1 MFPHDILI
9 PGVVP
14 VLYVMEKIDFQFLAD
29 HIVDM
34 VCEVGADLMMRY
46 TSPSCERLLGWKPE
60 EMVGKGPEAFV
71 HPADLPVVV
80 AARVALFK
88 NGVDRTPTLIRMRNK
103 SGDYVWMEVNA
114 RLVRDPPGGVVRSII
129 LVMRDVGFRL
139 IRDGPWHIRPND
151 NGMEN
156 GLREGALDFFYKAF
170 RLSPV
175 PMAVATFHGFHLIDI
190 NAAFSETLGYA
201 VDDLIG
207 HGAVAAGLISR
218 QHLDRIIAPIKN
230 IGYVKNLEIDV
241 RHSDG
246 TTRHCLVSAEAIAIR
261 ERHCILGVL
270 QDVTQQR
277 RSDGDI
283 IAALE
288 SVMHDTSWFSRA
300 VVEKLAQVRRRNG
313 AGTPDP
319 ELVDLTAR
327 EYRVLS
333 LMCEG
338 LSDTEIA
345 TALSISDN
353 TIRNHVS
360 RIYEK
365 IGVHRRGAAIV
376 WARDR
381 GVSVQRPTDGP
392 VQKNLKK

>member
-1 MFPHDILI
+1 MDK
-9 PGVVP
+9 V
-14 VLYVMEKIDFQFLAD
+14 DFQFLAE
-29 HIVDM
+29 HIADM
-34 VCEVGADLMMRY
+34 VCEVSADLVMHY
-46 TSPSCERLLGWKPE
+46 ASPSCERLLGWKPE

-71 HPADLPVVV
+71 HPADLPVVE
-80 AARVALFK
+80 AAHVALSK
-88 NGVDRTPTLIRMRNK
+88 NGVDRTPTVIRMRNK

-114 RLVRDPPGGVVRSII
+114 RLVRDPLDGAIKSVI
-129 LVMRDVGFRL
+129 LVMRDVGFRMV
-139 IRDGPWHIRPND
+139 RDGPWHIRPD
-151 NGMEN
+151 GNGMEN
-156 GLREGALDFFYKAF
+156 GLRQGALEFFYKAF

-175 PMAVATFHGFHLIDI
+175 PMVVATFAGFHLIDV

-201 VDDLIG
+201 ADDIIG
-207 HGAVAAGLISR
+207 RGAAAAGLISR
-218 QHLDRIIAPIKN
+218 PHLDRITAPIKN

-241 RHSDG
+241 QHRDG
-246 TTRHCLVSAEAIAIR
+246 TVRHCLVSAEAIAIR

-288 SVMHDTSWFSRA
+288 SVMRDTSWFSRA
-300 VVEKLAQVRRRNG
+300 VVEKLVQVRRRNG

-338 LSDTEIA
+338 LSDREIA
-345 TALSISDN
+345 STLSISDN

-381 GVSVQRPTDGP
+381 GVSTQGP
-392 VQKNLKK
+392 ADDPAKKNR